1 LVKESL
7 YPASMK
13 TTPVPSA
20 LPLLAVL
27 FGACEREDAPRR
39 LLITDITPGTT
50 QIGGSTLNT
59 AVIGDTLTIQ
69 GEGFGGVA
77 TDNHV
82 TVQGLPAPVL
92 TASATQLRA
101 RVPAGVPYAYVSVVV
116 ARDGYE
122 PARHPISV
130 RSTPSPVIAG
140 IRLTQGR
147 VGTVVT
153 IYGRHLLET
162 VQADQLAFANASGQA
177 ASVIVSPLNRVLF
190 TADSLQIRVPA
201 GAGTGRIA
209 LYARPVENIAN
220 SFGSIVTPVFT
231 VVP

>member
-1 LVKESL
+1 
-7 YPASMK
+7 MK
-13 TTPVPSA
+13 TKLVPST
-20 LPLLAVL
+20 LPLLALL
-27 FGACEREDAPRR
+27 FFACEREDAPHRV
-39 LLITDITPGTT
+39 LITDITPGTT

-69 GEGFGGVA
+69 GEGFSGV
-77 TDNHV
+77 TTENQV

-92 TASATQLRA
+92 TASTTQLRA

-116 ARDGYE
+116 TRDGYE
-122 PARHPISV
+122 PARHQISV
-130 RSTPSPVIAG
+130 RSTPSPIITG
-140 IRLTQGR
+140 IRPSQGR

-177 ASVIVSPLNRVLF
+177 ASVIVSPLNPVLS
-190 TADSLQIRVPA
+190 TADSLQIQVPA

-209 LYARPVENIAN
+209 LYAHPVENMAN
-220 SFGSIVTPVFT
+220 SFGSIVTSVFT
-231 VVP
+231 VIP